1 MIRIGKS
8 ECRCRQCGSITQLEW
23 EIESTISYDHEHGMG
38 EETEYDC
45 VAEEIC
51 PGCGREITAHMSIYE
66 YPVGVLETTTDIC
79 VNEDVADVE
88 MPQIYFYD
96 L

>member
-8 ECRCRQCGSITQLEW
+8 ECWCHRCGSITQLEW
-23 EIESTISYDHEHGMG
+23 EIESTISYNHEH
-38 EETEYDC
+38 

-51 PGCGREITAHMSIYE
+51 PGCGREIVAHVSIYE
-66 YPVGVLETTTDIC
+66 YPVGALEMTTDIC
-79 VNEDVADVE
+79 VNEDAVDVD
-88 MPQIYFYD
+88 MTQIYFHD

>member
-8 ECRCRQCGSITQLEW
+8 E
-23 EIESTISYDHEHGMG
+23 
-38 EETEYDC
+38 C

-51 PGCGREITAHMSIYE
+51 PGCGREIVAHVSIYE
-66 YPVGVLETTTDIC
+66 YPVGALEMTTDIC
-79 VNEDVADVE
+79 VNEDAVDVD
-88 MPQIYFYD
+88 MTQIYFHD

>member
-8 ECRCRQCGSITQLEW
+8 ECWCHRCGSITQLEW
-23 EIESTISYDHEHGMG
+23 EIESTISYNHEHGIW

-51 PGCGREITAHMSIYE
+51 PGCWREIVAHVSIYE
-66 YPVGVLETTTDIC
+66 YPVGALEMTTDIC
-79 VNEDVADVE
+79 VNEDAVDVD
-88 MPQIYFYD
+88 MTQIYFHD